1 MFIPYYR
8 DIDLYAQA
16 LRCLAKVAVQNRKSR
31 LNELLRRYAMLVTHK
46 HHHLDWGT
54 YLIMTGLLGG
64 LVIFAGILLK
74 DCATMLTWTTGGG

>member
-1 MFIPYYR
+1 MVK
-8 DIDLYAQA
+8 
-16 LRCLAKVAVQNRKSR
+16 AKVRYGGWTGFD
-31 LNELLRRYAMLVTHK
+31 RRHAMLVTHK